1 MKNVGNKM
9 LMQRF
14 LKKIVDATTVMAKL
28 YETEYEYGHMIVVKK
43 NGHMIRVDA

>member
-14 LKKIVDATTVMAKL
+14 FKKNVDATTVMAKL
-28 YETEYEYGHMIVVKK
+28 YETGYEH
-43 NGHMIRVDA
+43 DD